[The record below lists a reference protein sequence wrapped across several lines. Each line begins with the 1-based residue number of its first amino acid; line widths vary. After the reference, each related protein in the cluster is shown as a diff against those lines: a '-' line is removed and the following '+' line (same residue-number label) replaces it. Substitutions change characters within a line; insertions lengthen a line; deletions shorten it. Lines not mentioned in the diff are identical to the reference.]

1 MGPPSVVTSVLKRR
15 GRRQKRIRKMAALG
29 FSPTS
34 LALQL
39 KEESCK
45 PKNVGR
51 RQKSQGNRSSP
62 RAFRRNAAL
71 STP

>member
-1 MGPPSVVTSVLKRR
+1 
-15 GRRQKRIRKMAALG
+15 MAALG

-39 KEESCK
+39 EEESYK

-51 RQKSQGNRSSP
+51 RQKSQGNRFSP

-71 STP
+71 